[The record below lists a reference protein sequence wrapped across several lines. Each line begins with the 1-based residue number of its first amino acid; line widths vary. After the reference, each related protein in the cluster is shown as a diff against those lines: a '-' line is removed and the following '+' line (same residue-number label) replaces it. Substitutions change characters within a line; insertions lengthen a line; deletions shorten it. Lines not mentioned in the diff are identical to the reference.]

1 MASRGYCW
9 GRHLLL
15 TPKAFGYEQGGGEA
29 TCEGEEGALEGLGA
43 KCDKR
48 RPMLPEEKQ
57 RGGVRS
63 EGTVRVPKGPTTKR
77 LRGPLHLSSEDTRSR
92 REVKRPHCQ
101 NIVRSVQL

>member
-63 EGTVRVPKGPTTKR
+63 EGATRLAKGRTARR
-77 LRGPLHLSSEDTRSR
+77 LQEPLRRRSED
-92 REVKRPHCQ
+92 P
-101 NIVRSVQL
+101 